1 DYLSQL
7 ESAANLVSSKRGEL
21 EEQGKKLA
29 SELNGKR
36 IVIYADQTFAGVA
49 ERFRQQINENA
60 KQLCWH
66 HALPEMNHN
75 ELVGWAGGDDAIGV
89 FILRNTSD
97 HKRTKVRMDLTRNIY
112 KNYTNTVIEV
122 NSTGNSNVE
131 RAYYHILLGDWISI
145 HLAELNDVDPIEI
158 KVIEYLKSELGKI

>member
-1 DYLSQL
+1 
-7 ESAANLVSSKRGEL
+7 
-21 EEQGKKLA
+21 
-29 SELNGKR
+29 
-36 IVIYADQTFAGVA
+36 
-49 ERFRQQINENA
+49 
-60 KQLCWH
+60 
-66 HALPEMNHN
+66 
-75 ELVGWAGGDDAIGV
+75 V